1 MQTHL
6 FRISLSSLALA
17 VVFLIGCQ
25 SSTDELPAGL
35 PQGEAGEMSAD
46 PVDNGEIAFALYCVS
61 CHGESGSGDGPVAS
75 ALKTP
80 PTDLTQLS
88 AQYGGIFPAEEIYAY
103 VDGRKDVEAHGT
115 REMPVWGN
123 IWSDVDGDEAQE
135 MAESYVDVR
144 LRELVEYIRTLQ
156 ATE

>member
-6 FRISLSSLALA
+6 RRISLTSLVIAALF
-17 VVFLIGCQ
+17 VIGCQ
-25 SSTDELPAGL
+25 SSPDELPAGP

-61 CHGESGSGDGPVAS
+61 CHGESGSGDGPVAV

-80 PTDLTQLS
+80 PTDLTKLTV
-88 AQYGGIFPAEEIYAY
+88 QYGGVFPAEEIYAY

-123 IWSDVDGDEAQE
+123 IWSDVDGAEAQE

-156 ATE
+156 AEE